1 MKKVEWIFF
10 DVGST
15 LMNEEK
21 AYLHRLHD
29 VADVVNE
36 PFDKIYNM
44 AIALYKENKEGD
56 AVEENEKINIKL
68 FVSGLCF

>member
-44 AIALYKENKEGD
+44 AIVGLICYF
-56 AVEENEKINIKL
+56 L
-68 FVSGLCF
+68 FR